1 MAIFIEAK
9 KNFPVEKT
17 KAMKMIE
24 VANISTFLP
33 RKCGLATFS
42 NNLLNSIIASNSNDL
57 KIKTYVIAIDSDIEG
72 HKYSDTVKYT
82 IRQHHMSDYINAA
95 KLINH
100 SQTNLCIIQH
110 EYGIFGGES
119 GTYILSFI
127 HTLKIPFIVVYHTLL
142 EEPTY
147 IQKIIIQKLS
157 SKASK
162 VVVMSDQAI
171 KFLGNIYDVPSGKI
185 AKIEHGVPDF
195 KFNDRGIHN
204 ELFEFKGKK
213 VILTFGLLNRNKGI
227 ETVLESL
234 VEVVKKHP
242 DIVYVILGKTHPN
255 VVRESGEEYR
265 NNLHLLVQKYGLER
279 HVYFFNHFVSDN
291 DLFDC
296 LSATDIY
303 ITPYL
308 NKAQMTSGPLS
319 YAIGAGCAV
328 ISTPYWHANELLSN
342 GRGMLYEFGDP
353 QSLAVILTKILDN
366 PEELFALRKKA
377 YDYGR
382 TLIWPKV
389 GMQYKNLILNILK
402 FNKEVK
408 IDEEHVLNPMVLPTF
423 SLKHIK
429 RLTINIGIVQHAT
442 YNVPNLK
449 TGYCIDDNSRA
460 LLLTLMA
467 WEQLKDE
474 ESLDLMAKY
483 LSFINYMQNDDG
495 TFRNLL
501 SINTEFLDTS
511 GTEDSFG
518 RTIWS
523 LGYLIRKPPNPGY
536 FQIAL
541 EMFSKAI
548 PNFIK
553 LEGTRSISYTIIGLY
568 HYLKRNPSDEKL
580 IVLLKD
586 LTDKI
591 IDRIDANRDKDWI
604 WFENKLTYAN
614 GIIPLTLF
622 YSYKILKDKKIL
634 ITAKEVLSFLEN
646 IKFKNDYLNVIGNK
660 GWFEKGKDPAHFAQ
674 QPINAAA
681 MVLVFEQAFRITKNK
696 EYLKKMYTSYLWFL
710 GENDLGIPLYNFDT
724 KGCSDGLE
732 TFGIN
737 KNQGAESTISY
748 LIAHLTVLRAI
759 HNNLTF

>member
-1 MAIFIEAK
+1 MKTIE
-9 KNFPVEKT
+9 
-17 KAMKMIE
+17 I
-24 VANISTFLP
+24 ANISTFLP
-33 RKCGLATFS
+33 RECGIATFS
-42 NNLLNSIIASNSNDL
+42 NNLLNSIISNNDNDDL
-57 KIKTYVIAIDSDIEG
+57 KISTYVVAMVRDSEDL
-72 HKYSDTVKYT
+72 KYSDTVKYT
-82 IRQHHMSDYINAA
+82 IRQNHMSDYINVA
-95 KLINH
+95 KLINY
-100 SQTNLCIIQH
+100 SNTDLCIVQH

-127 HTLKIPFIVVYHTLL
+127 HSLKIPFVVVYHTVL

-147 IQKIIIQKLS
+147 TQKIIIQKLS

-162 VVVMSDQAI
+162 VVVMSNQAI
-171 KFLGNIYDVPSGKI
+171 KFLNNIYDIPTEKI
-185 AKIEHGVPDF
+185 EKIEHGVPDF
-195 KFNDRGIHN
+195 KFNDNGIHN
-204 ELFEFKGKK
+204 KIFDFKGKK

-234 VEVVKKHP
+234 VEVVKRHQ

-265 NNLHLLVQKYGLER
+265 NYLHRLVQKYSLDQY
-279 HVYFFNHFVSDN
+279 VYFYNHFVSDN
-291 DLFDC
+291 ELFDC

-303 ITPYL
+303 VTPYL

-328 ISTPYWHANELLSN
+328 LSTPFWHADELLAD
-342 GRGMLYEFGDP
+342 GKGMLFEFGDP
-353 QSLAVILTKILDN
+353 QSLTEILTNILDN
-366 PEELFALRKKA
+366 PDELLALRKKA

-382 TLIWPKV
+382 TLIWPKI
-389 GMQYKNLILNILK
+389 GMQYNNLILNILK
-402 FNKEVK
+402 FKKEIEV
-408 IDEEHVLNPMVLPTF
+408 DNEHVINPMVLPTF

-429 RLTINIGIVQHAT
+429 RLTSSTGIIQHAT

-460 LLLTLMA
+460 LLMTLMA
-467 WEQLKDE
+467 WDQLKDE
-474 ESLDLMAKY
+474 ESLDLIPTY

-501 SINTEFLDTS
+501 SYNNEYLDES

-518 RTIWS
+518 RTIWA
-523 LGYLIRKPPNPGY
+523 LGYLIQRPPNPGY
-536 FQIAL
+536 FQISL
-541 EMFSKAI
+541 DMFAKAI

-553 LEGTRSISYTIIGLY
+553 LTGIRSISYTIIGLY
-568 HYLKRNPSDEKL
+568 HFLKRNPSDEKMMM
-580 IVLLKD
+580 LLKV

-591 IDRIDANRDKDWI
+591 IDSIDANRDKNWI
-604 WFENKLTYAN
+604 WFENKLTYSN
-614 GIIPLTLF
+614 GIIPLALF
-622 YSYKILKDKKIL
+622 YSYKLMKDKKIL
-634 ITAKEVLSFLEN
+634 IIAKEVLSFLEN
-646 IKFKNDYLNVIGNK
+646 IKFKNDYLNIIGNN

-674 QPINAAA
+674 QPINACA
-681 MVLVFEQAFRITKNK
+681 MVLAFDQAYKTTKNI

-732 TFGIN
+732 SFGIN

-748 LIAHLTVLRAI
+748 LIAHLKVLRAI